1 MIIRYTPT
9 EDEINNYIV
18 ADNDLARELQRKG
31 FIAKYIDKDYLYFEK
46 TDEILQYL
54 VGW

>member
-1 MIIRYTPT
+1 MIIRYTPN
-9 EDEINNYIV
+9 ENEIKDYIV

-31 FIAKYIDKDYLYFEK
+31 FVAIYIDKNYLYFKK